1 VYGYFFPYNSSPVL
15 CKKKQLFL
23 LHLVILLGTIN
34 LNLFILA
41 EGKGK
46 YNEVGTNISQL
57 KQTNANVHVSMIS
70 TMLFTNQNRERI
82 LVCKMRECF

>member
-1 VYGYFFPYNSSPVL
+1 MAIFFLTSLALFCV
-15 CKKKQLFL
+15 KKKQLFL

>member
-1 VYGYFFPYNSSPVL
+1 MAIFFLTSLALFCV
-15 CKKKQLFL
+15 KKQLFL

-57 KQTNANVHVSMIS
+57 KQTNANVHVSMIP
-70 TMLFTNQNRERI
+70 TRLFANQNRGRGY
-82 LVCKMRECF
+82 